1 MSYREKLGYEL
12 NSMRRDI
19 ERTTGLNIK
28 EISYRTQTSINSI
41 LLIEAGNMLTVETLA
56 QYMIRLQ
63 EVRETEAVKQMF
75 EDMFENAHKPDE
87 KEGGFRKSNQLDK
100 GVENNAERKKTTGT
114 RRRNKSRS

>member
-12 NSMRRDI
+12 NVMRRDI
-19 ERTTGLNIK
+19 EQSTGLNIR

-41 LLIEAGNMLTVETLA
+41 LLIEAGNMLTVEILA

-63 EVRETEAVKQMF
+63 EVRETEALNQMF
-75 EDMFENAHKPDE
+75 EYEM
-87 KEGGFRKSNQLDK
+87 SNRLDK
-100 GVENNAERKKTTGT
+100 ERNENNAERKKTAST

>member
-19 ERTTGLNIK
+19 EKATGLNIR
-28 EISYRTQTSINSI
+28 EISYRTQTSINAI

-63 EVRETEAVKQMF
+63 EVREIEALNQMF
-75 EDMFENAHKPDE
+75 EYECPINWIKEENK
-87 KEGGFRKSNQLDK
+87 
-100 GVENNAERKKTTGT
+100 NAERKKTTST
-114 RRRNKSRS
+114 RRRNKSCS